1 MRVELRADG
10 GVRLHGYVNVVGRD
24 SRVLRDKTGPYVEQ
38 VTPGAFA
45 KALKDGGGVELR
57 FNHRRTLGG
66 TEDGSLE
73 LREDSVGLLAD
84 ADVSDEE
91 VAEKARNRELRGWS
105 FGFVK
110 RKDHWKTDDG
120 GTRHRYLDELELR
133 EVSVLDKTPAYIAT
147 SIETRGEDELLVE
160 YRMEELTGE
169 ADYVRQ
175 TETQTETE
183 TKTMTP
189 EETDIM
195 TMVQKTV
202 EIYKMKR
209 RH

>member
-1 MRVELRADG
+1 M
-10 GVRLHGYVNVVGRD
+10 
-24 SRVLRDKTGPYVEQ
+24 
-38 VTPGAFA
+38 
-45 KALKDGGGVELR
+45 
-57 FNHRRTLGG
+57 
-66 TEDGSLE
+66 
-73 LREDSVGLLAD
+73 
-84 ADVSDEE
+84 
-91 VAEKARNRELRGWS
+91 
-105 FGFVK
+105 
-110 RKDHWKTDDG
+110 
-120 GTRHRYLDELELR
+120 
-133 EVSVLDKTPAYIAT
+133 LDKTPAYIAT